1 MTIQYQ
7 YDASMDPTPVLQRIL
22 TKPTAS
28 DLLALQCILL
38 SWEEKAAAPSE
49 REGITS
55 TLALLEDFFN
65 FLVGL
70 ESKLEAQ
77 AFAELA
83 SKMDMGAVGVVVV
96 DNVRGAGEKLLE
108 RALMGGLSETLM
120 VLASRQYIKAF
131 NRDLEAFFLQVAWQL
146 RAHFWRLSA
155 TRCPQMSASE
165 RAGLIDSLLTPIL
178 EKQTPGGAKPV
189 VLGFLF
195 QVLLLCSLGGRLP
208 A

>member
-1 MTIQYQ
+1 MTGQWK
-7 YDASMDPTPVLQRIL
+7 YDASVDPALILQRIL
-22 TKPTAS
+22 TKPNAG
-28 DLLALQCILL
+28 DLLALQCLLL
-38 SWEEKAAAPSE
+38 SQEEKTAVPAE
-49 REGITS
+49 RERIAS
-55 TLALLEDFFN
+55 TLALLEDFFSY
-65 FLVGL
+65 LVGL

-83 SKMDMGAVGVVVV
+83 SKMDMGAVGIVIA

-131 NRDLEAFFLQVAWQL
+131 NRDLEAFFMQVAWQL
-146 RAHFWRLSA
+146 RAHYWRLSA
-155 TRCPQMSASE
+155 ARRPQLPPAE
-165 RAGLIDSLLTPIL
+165 RTALIDSLLAPVFD
-178 EKQTPGGAKPV
+178 KQASSGAKPV

-195 QVLLLCSLGGRLP
+195 QVLLFGSLGGVLS